1 MDKLPLDIIGLA
13 SSQSRPG
20 NYVLVLGELHGS
32 RRLPIIIGGPE
43 AQAIALALEKIPTER
58 PMTHDLIQN
67 FAIYFDWQ
75 LIEVII
81 NDLQD
86 GVFYSKLI
94 IESEGELHEI
104 DCRPSDAIAI
114 SIRMEAPVFT
124 YEDILSEA
132 GIHMERRDKS
142 KENIEE
148 TATEEITP
156 LPKPKKKKTRK
167 RKSPD
172 SQLTSL
178 QKELDKAIADEDY
191 EAAARIR
198 DEISSLNQSDEGSK

>member
-67 FAIYFDWQ
+67 FAIYFNWE
-75 LIEVII
+75 LIEVVI

-94 IESEGELHEI
+94 IQSEGELHEI

-132 GIHMERRDKS
+132 GIHMERRDKTKDS
-142 KENIEE
+142 IDESSN
-148 TATEEITP
+148 EIP
-156 LPKPKKKKTRK
+156 AVPKQKKRKTRR
-167 RKSPD
+167 RKSPE
-172 SQLTSL
+172 SHLNNL
-178 QKELDKAIADEDY
+178 RKELDKAIANEDY
-191 EAAARIR
+191 EAAAKIR
-198 DEISSLNQSDEGSK
+198 DEISSLDSTGEDDK